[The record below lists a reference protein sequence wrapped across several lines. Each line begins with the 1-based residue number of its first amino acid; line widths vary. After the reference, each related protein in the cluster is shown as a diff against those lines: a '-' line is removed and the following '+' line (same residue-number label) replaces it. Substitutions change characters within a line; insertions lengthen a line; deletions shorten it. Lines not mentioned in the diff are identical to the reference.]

1 MSSNK
6 YQELIENMKLRNKL
20 ICLGFG
26 NSNINSKGA
35 TGPTGPQGPIG
46 LQGEKGEI
54 GPTGPKGDNGPAGPI
69 ASSSNEGVFFTSF
82 DETDSSEKISLHD
95 TWIIPNPS
103 EFFSV
108 LNDTDIEVQ
117 PGIYEINFS
126 GFIDKVDDT
135 HGATFYLQTSN
146 GSALRDLTFNL
157 PMGSIHQMNFSQAMI
172 FRFEEVTVLQVMTSI
187 SGDEGTSNVTV
198 SDVNLIMKKIHEWN
212 KVSLKIREIFIKWN
226 TYLENTYI

>member
-1 MSSNK
+1 MSSK
-6 YQELIENMKLRNKL
+6 EYQELIENMKLRNKL
-20 ICLGFG
+20 ICLGFS
-26 NSNINSKGA
+26 NSCTGSKGEI
-35 TGPTGPQGPIG
+35 GPTGPQGPRGEKGDTG
-46 LQGEKGEI
+46 LTGPQGEKGDI

-69 ASSSNEGVFFTSF
+69 VSSSNEGVFFTSF
-82 DETDSSEKISLHD
+82 DETDSSERISLHD

-157 PMGSIHQMNFSQAMI
+157 PMGSIRQMNFSQAII

-187 SGDEGTSNVTV
+187 SGDEGTSNVIV
-198 SDVNLIMKKIHEWN
+198 SDVNLIMKKIHE
-212 KVSLKIREIFIKWN
+212 
-226 TYLENTYI
+226 

>member
-35 TGPTGPQGPIG
+35 TGPTGPQWPIG
-46 LQGEKGEI
+46 LQGEKGDI
-54 GPTGPKGDNGPAGPI
+54 GPTGPRGDNGPAGPI

-103 EFFSV
+103 EFF
-108 LNDTDIEVQ
+108 
-117 PGIYEINFS
+117 PF
-126 GFIDKVDDT
+126 
-135 HGATFYLQTSN
+135 
-146 GSALRDLTFNL
+146 
-157 PMGSIHQMNFSQAMI
+157 
-172 FRFEEVTVLQVMTSI
+172 
-187 SGDEGTSNVTV
+187 
-198 SDVNLIMKKIHEWN
+198 
-212 KVSLKIREIFIKWN
+212 
-226 TYLENTYI
+226 